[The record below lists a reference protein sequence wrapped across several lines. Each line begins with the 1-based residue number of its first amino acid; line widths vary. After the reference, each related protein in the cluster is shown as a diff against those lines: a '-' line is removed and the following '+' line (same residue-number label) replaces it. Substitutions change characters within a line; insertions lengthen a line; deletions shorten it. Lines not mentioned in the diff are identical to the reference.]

1 MWFGWIVIYTSNSS
15 VLWHDHTL
23 MLYSIY
29 SEVFTVCLRMYQGA
43 KKSKQNFLLNISFP
57 NVKSH
62 RCFISGAT
70 LQRNV
75 FRDITI
81 IQNWSYKYPD
91 PNNFR
96 LIMIYDICTFNL
108 EKYEKNILF
117 LHQIFHFF
125 NTKVFVNIFQYTKI
139 FINYLDIE
147 SGFLK
152 VHPHKQHIYFM
163 TRKNLKSALQR
174 ISLMTYSGKFSVPIF
189 RQIFLLEFFWFH
201 LNFFISAKYFYW
213 YN

>member
-15 VLWHDHTL
+15 LLWHDHSL
-23 MLYSIY
+23 LLYSIID

-43 KKSKQNFLLNISFP
+43 KKSKQKFLLNISFP

-96 LIMIYDICTFNL
+96 LIMIYDICTLNL
-108 EKYEKNILF
+108 EKYEFIKNF
-117 LHQIFHFF
+117 IFSIH
-125 NTKVFVNIFQYTKI
+125 TKVFVNIFQYTKI

-163 TRKNLKSALQR
+163 TWKNLKCALQR
-174 ISLMTYSGKFSVPIF
+174 IYLMTYGGKFSVPIF

>member
-1 MWFGWIVIYTSNSS
+1 MWFGWIVIYTPNSS
-15 VLWHDHTL
+15 LLWHDHSL

-75 FRDITI
+75 FRDITF

-117 LHQIFHFF
+117 LHQIYQGICKYIPIYQNLYKLFGYW
-125 NTKVFVNIFQYTKI
+125 IRI
-139 FINYLDIE
+139 LE
-147 SGFLK
+147 SA
-152 VHPHKQHIYFM
+152 P
-163 TRKNLKSALQR
+163 T
-174 ISLMTYSGKFSVPIF
+174 
-189 RQIFLLEFFWFH
+189 
-201 LNFFISAKYFYW
+201 
-213 YN
+213 

>member
-1 MWFGWIVIYTSNSS
+1 MWFGWIVIYTPTNSS
-15 VLWHDHTL
+15 LLWHDHSL
-23 MLYSIY
+23 LLYSIID

-43 KKSKQNFLLNISFP
+43 KKSKQKFLLNISFP

-96 LIMIYDICTFNL
+96 LIMIYDICTLNL
-108 EKYEKNILF
+108 EKYEFIKNF
-117 LHQIFHFF
+117 IFSIH
-125 NTKVFVNIFQYTKI
+125 TKVFVNIFQYTKI
-139 FINYLDIE
+139 FMNYLDIFRFFAE
-147 SGFLK
+147 SIVFY
-152 VHPHKQHIYFM
+152 V
-163 TRKNLKSALQR
+163 NLVYLV
-174 ISLMTYSGKFSVPIF
+174 Y
-189 RQIFLLEFFWFH
+189 
-201 LNFFISAKYFYW
+201 
-213 YN
+213 